1 MLIFSSLTSGRHPD
15 HPQPAAQIPAAIRAS
30 SEEVNAQRLV
40 LLPQAQQDSFRWD
53 TTGLLFLFLLFL
65 ELRHSSRQKPIPLER
80 LVKERESGK
89 VWKVMSSEE
98 RAWGLW
104 GHLKA
109 SIEQL
114 IRFEQNIFLS
124 NLNPSHIFKAELWQP
139 GSHAVIF
146 AGGCK
151 DLSYL

>member
-1 MLIFSSLTSGRHPD
+1 MSVFSSLLSGRHPD
-15 HPQPAAQIPAAIRAS
+15 HPQPAAQIPAANRAS

-53 TTGLLFLFLLFL
+53 TTDLLFLFLLFL

-98 RAWGLW
+98 RASG
-104 GHLKA
+104 A
-109 SIEQL
+109 CE
-114 IRFEQNIFLS
+114 
-124 NLNPSHIFKAELWQP
+124 
-139 GSHAVIF
+139 
-146 AGGCK
+146 
-151 DLSYL
+151 DT